1 MAIGAF
7 QIFSFGVA
15 AGKGTP
21 GGFAALRPAMNGP
34 SVGQLLLHLVN
45 AESLVGHPV
54 KIT

>member
-1 MAIGAF
+1 MAIGPF
-7 QIFSFGVA
+7 QIFTFGVA

-45 AESLVGHPV
+45 AGSLVGRPEKV
-54 KIT
+54 T